1 MLVGVESNVG
11 QQGSYFLAEEKLYVG
26 LSWRLKLQFECLGVV
41 LIDMELVKK
50 GKLSICYQC
59 HYVTK
64 IVSLQ
69 QLLFHRNIKISFN

>member
-1 MLVGVESNVG
+1 MLDSRVASCL
-11 QQGSYFLAEEKLYVG
+11 LAEEKLYVG
-26 LSWRLKLQFECLGVV
+26 LSWRLKHQFECLGVV

-69 QLLFHRNIKISFN
+69 QLLFHRSIKISFN